1 MQHSIDTSLPI
12 ALVICV
18 SSRSGE
24 LSLVCKHLFMTLL
37 LKPMLSE
44 LALMAVIHSLALAA
58 SALHMPLSCY
68 PTLTPVLLSRGF
80 TITVLDP
87 VSITP
92 SSLSA
97 KIARL
102 IKLLMCQ
109 LYHKPCSSVR
119 LLVSPDASLAAL
131 FMPCDDSIA
140 APRVSPR

>member
-1 MQHSIDTSLPI
+1 VLANH
-12 ALVICV
+12 
-18 SSRSGE
+18 
-24 LSLVCKHLFMTLL
+24 LSLMQGAPRTII
-37 LKPMLSE
+37 
-44 LALMAVIHSLALAA
+44 LADDIGSISCLCDTVQHFLREPHVDDRKLHIHSLALAA

-68 PTLTPVLLSRGF
+68 PTLTPVSLSRGF